1 MPAVS
6 SRWRRSPAHRPQ
18 NQLEPVR
25 RRSPFVLATGL
36 TPLMV
41 MLASC
46 VAPAASRAVAAPPP
60 PAMTPA
66 PPPPPA
72 PPPAP
77 RVEPSPVIA
86 LDVSAARQGGVIM
99 GRVTPASVTLTLDGA
114 EILVADDGQFLIA
127 FDRDAA
133 PTARLVATGG
143 RGSAE
148 QPIAVAPGN
157 WRIENINAP
166 FRGSAAND
174 ADFVR
179 RRAGETAQINAA
191 RRIPVASDGWRQQF
205 AWPVRGRLSGY
216 FGAQRV
222 YRGQPGSYH
231 NGTDI
236 AAGTGTPFYAP
247 ADGVVILAAAAPFTL
262 EGNLLMVSH
271 GMGLSSAFLH
281 ASRIDV
287 RVGDVVRQ
295 GQQLGLVGATGRVSG
310 PHMHWGMRWGSAK
323 IDPSLL
329 AGPIR

>member
-1 MPAVS
+1 M
-6 SRWRRSPAHRPQ
+6 
-18 NQLEPVR
+18 R
-25 RRSPFVLATGL
+25 RRSPLVLATGL

-46 VAPAASRAVAAPPP
+46 VAPATPQPVSAAPPP
-60 PAMTPA
+60 PRAMAPA
-66 PPPPPA
+66 PLPPPPL
-72 PPPAP
+72 P
-77 RVEPSPVIA
+77 RVEPLPVIA
-86 LDVSAARQGGVIM
+86 LDASAARQGGVIT
-99 GRVTPASVTLTLDGA
+99 GRVSPASVTLTLDGA
-114 EILVADDGQFLIA
+114 EVPVADDGQFLIA
-127 FDRDAA
+127 FDRDATA
-133 PTARLVATGG
+133 SARLVATGG

-148 QPIAVAPGN
+148 QQIAVAPGN
-157 WRIENINAP
+157 WRIENVNAN
-166 FRGSAAND
+166 FRGGAAND
-174 ADFVR
+174 ADYVR

-191 RRIPVASDGWRQQF
+191 RRIPVVSDGWRQQF
-205 AWPVRGRLSGY
+205 TWPVRGRLSGF

-222 YRGQPGSYH
+222 YRGAPGSYH
-231 NGTDI
+231 SGTDI

-262 EGNLLMVSH
+262 EGNLLMVGH

-323 IDPSLL
+323 IDASLL
-329 AGPIR
+329 AGPMR